1 MVDWLQKV
9 LQQIR
14 FCAVIPLLIAWRQK
28 KNAFPSYFYCMIAKN
43 PDSSGVLEYFGTFLD
58 LITAATM
65 YGYWPV
71 QHVYLCLFIASEQ
84 CLLAS

>member
-1 MVDWLQKV
+1 
-9 LQQIR
+9 
-14 FCAVIPLLIAWRQK
+14 
-28 KNAFPSYFYCMIAKN
+28 MIAKN